1 MTDGPGIPPPPPPA
15 SSSNLI
21 SRVLGLVT
29 NPAGEWRK
37 IDGEATSL
45 VKLVTTYT
53 VILAAILPIAFLI
66 GALIAGAAS
75 GGGFGTLILVAVIY
89 YAFQVGVPIALAFI
103 IDALAPSFA
112 STKNATQAAKLAIYS
127 STPMHLAGII
137 FLLASSM
144 FGGLQWLPILIGL
157 GWGGFLLFLGL
168 PILMRTPVDKAPAY
182 AGVSVGAWAVLWVIA
197 QVIINAIVWNMV
209 MGAAYSAAAAAAAR
223 YGY

>member
-1 MTDGPGIPPPPPPA
+1 MTDGPGIPPPPPPPT

-21 SRVLGLVT
+21 SRVVGLVT

-45 VKLVTTYT
+45 AKLVTTYT
-53 VILAAILPIAFLI
+53 VILAAILPIAFII
-66 GALIAGAAS
+66 GALIAGA
-75 GGGFGTLILVAVIY
+75 GGGMGTIILVALIY

-103 IDALAPSFA
+103 VDALAPSFA

-127 STPMHLAGII
+127 STPMHLAGILFI
-137 FLLASSM
+137 LAANM

-182 AGVSVGAWAVLWVIA
+182 AGASVGAWAVLWVIA
-197 QVIINAIVWNMV
+197 QVIINAIVWNMIV
-209 MGAAYSAAAAAAAR
+209 GAAYSAAAAAAAR